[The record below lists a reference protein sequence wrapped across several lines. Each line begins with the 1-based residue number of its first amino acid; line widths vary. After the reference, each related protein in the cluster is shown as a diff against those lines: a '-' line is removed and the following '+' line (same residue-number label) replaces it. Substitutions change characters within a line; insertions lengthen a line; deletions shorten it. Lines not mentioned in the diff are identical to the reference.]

1 MPASRKKK
9 NPADVGLR
17 ARLREVVHFPD
28 LTERLALR
36 LSSIAAYT
44 AQAHFGIWHKKLG
57 SPDFTKPNA
66 VFTPLVHV
74 ELEATDVRIDPRE
87 TFHVQGET
95 FLAKTLDDTGAVR
108 HLVRE
113 GRHTVL
119 RPDGTVVA
127 RARLMNVF
135 TRYDPDPAR
144 RRVTELP
151 PEMNIGTVPTRTTTL
166 PDIDTLVP
174 PDRTPDFVEESPRVW
189 HYGQTDANRHVNGM
203 EYLRSM
209 ELYVADAL
217 YGAGHDLRRL
227 YFTRARIVYRK
238 PCFRGEGYRR
248 LAWFRGEAPLT
259 IAGAFVKSGDGPDT
273 RPAAAVELTLAQ
285 HEADP
290 RPRLGS
296 GEDAAV

>member
-1 MPASRKKK
+1 MPARK
-9 NPADVGLR
+9 NPADIVLR

-57 SPDFTKPNA
+57 SPDFTRPDA

-74 ELEATDVRIDPRE
+74 ELEATDVRVNPRVP
-87 TFHVQGET
+87 FHVHGET
-95 FLAKTLDDTGAVR
+95 FLAKTVGADGAVR

-135 TRYDPDPAR
+135 TRYDADPAR

-151 PEMNIGTVPTRTTTL
+151 AEMGIGTAPSRVTTL
-166 PDIDTLVP
+166 PEIETLVP
-174 PDRTPDFVEESPRVW
+174 ADRAPDFVENRTSAW
-189 HYGQTDANRHVNGM
+189 HYGQTDANRHVNGI
-203 EYLRSM
+203 EYLRAM
-209 ELYVADAL
+209 ELYVADVL
-217 YGAGHDLRRL
+217 HGAGHDLRRL
-227 YFTRARIVYRK
+227 YFARARIVYRK

-248 LAWFRGEAPLT
+248 MAWFRGEAPLAV
-259 IAGAFVKSGDGPDT
+259 AGTFIKADDPADA
-273 RPAAAVELTLAQ
+273 RPAVAVELTLGQ
-285 HEADP
+285 H
-290 RPRLGS
+290 
-296 GEDAAV
+296 DAA

>member
-1 MPASRKKK
+1 MPGRSRK
-9 NPADVGLR
+9 NPADVVLR
-17 ARLREVVHFPD
+17 ARLREIVHFPD
-28 LTERLALR
+28 LTERMALR

-44 AQAHFGIWHKKLG
+44 AQAHFGIWHRKLG
-57 SPDFTKPNA
+57 SPDFSKPDA

-74 ELEATDVRIDPRE
+74 ELEATDVRVDPRE
-87 TFHVQGET
+87 PFHVHGET
-95 FLAKTLDDTGAVR
+95 FLAKTLDDAGRVR

-113 GRHTVL
+113 GRHTVM

-135 TRYDPDPAR
+135 TRYDADPAR

-151 PEMNIGTVPTRTTTL
+151 AEMNIGTVPSRTTTF
-166 PDIDTLVP
+166 PDVETLVP
-174 PDRTPDFVEESPRVW
+174 RDRKPDFAEESPHVW

-217 YGAGHDLRRL
+217 HGAGHDLRRL
-227 YFTRARIVYRK
+227 YFSRARIVYRK
-238 PCFRGEGYRR
+238 PCFRGEGHRR

-259 IAGAFVKSGDGPDT
+259 IAGAFLKTHDGADE
-273 RPAAAVELTLAQ
+273 RPAAAVELELAQ
-285 HEADP
+285 HE
-290 RPRLGS
+290 
-296 GEDAAV
+296 

>member
-1 MPASRKKK
+1 MPARKRK
-9 NPADVGLR
+9 NPADVVFR
-17 ARLREVVHFPD
+17 ARLREVVHFPH

-36 LSSIAAYT
+36 LSSIPAYT

-57 SPDFTKPNA
+57 SPDFTKPDA
-66 VFTPLVHV
+66 IFTPLVHV
-74 ELEATDVRIDPRE
+74 ELEATDVRCDPRE
-87 TFHVQGET
+87 PFHVHGET
-95 FLAKTLDDTGAVR
+95 FLAKTLDETGAVR

-119 RPDGTVVA
+119 RPDGTIVG

-144 RRVTELP
+144 RRVTTLP
-151 PEMNIGTVPTRTTTL
+151 PELGLGDVPSRVTTL
-166 PDIDTLVP
+166 PDVETLVP
-174 PDRTPDFVEESPRVW
+174 ADRAPDFVEQTTSVW

-217 YGAGHDLRRL
+217 HGTGHDFRRL
-227 YFTRARIVYRK
+227 YFARARIVYRK

-248 LAWFRGEAPLT
+248 RAWFRGEAPLLV
-259 IAGAFVKSGDGPDT
+259 AGAFTKADDGADA
-273 RPAAAVELTLAQ
+273 RPAVAIELTLGQHDAQ
-285 HEADP
+285 
-290 RPRLGS
+290 
-296 GEDAAV
+296 

>member
-1 MPASRKKK
+1 MPSRRK
-9 NPADVGLR
+9 NPADLVLR
-17 ARLREVVHFPD
+17 ARLRETVHFPD

-57 SPDFTKPNA
+57 SPDLTKPDA

-74 ELEATDVRIDPRE
+74 ELEATDVRVNPRE
-87 TFHVQGET
+87 PFHVNGET
-95 FLAKTLDDTGAVR
+95 FLAKTLDEAGAVR

-113 GRHTVL
+113 GRHTVM
-119 RPDGTVVA
+119 RPDGTIVA

-135 TRYDPDPAR
+135 TRHDADPAR

-151 PEMNIGTVPTRTTTL
+151 PELGIGTTPSRVTTL
-166 PDIDTLVP
+166 PDIASLVP
-174 PDRTPDFVEESPRVW
+174 PDRRPDFAEDSTRVW

-209 ELYVADAL
+209 ELYVADVLAS
-217 YGAGHDLRRL
+217 AGHDLRRL
-227 YFTRARIVYRK
+227 YFTSARIVYRK

-248 LAWFRGEAPLT
+248 LAWFRGEAPLVL
-259 IAGAFVKSGDGPDT
+259 AGAFVKTEDGPDAA
-273 RPAAAVELTLAQ
+273 PAAAVELTLGQ
-285 HEADP
+285 HD
-290 RPRLGS
+290 
-296 GEDAAV
+296 

>member
-1 MPASRKKK
+1 MPGRASK
-9 NPADVGLR
+9 NPADIVLR
-17 ARLREVVHFPD
+17 ARLRETVHFPD

-36 LSSIAAYT
+36 LSSIATYT

-57 SPDFTKPNA
+57 SPDLTRPDA

-74 ELEATDVRIDPRE
+74 ELETTDVRVDPRE
-87 TFHVQGET
+87 PFHVHGET
-95 FLAKTLDDTGAVR
+95 FLAKALDSAGGVR
-108 HLVRE
+108 NLVRE
-113 GRHTVL
+113 GRHTVM

-135 TRYDPDPAR
+135 TRQHADAAR

-151 PEMNIGTVPTRTTTL
+151 PEMGIGTVPSRVTEL
-166 PDIDTLVP
+166 VELETLVP
-174 PDRTPDFVEESPRVW
+174 AARRPDFVEETTRVW

-209 ELYVADAL
+209 ELYVADVLHA
-217 YGAGHDLRRL
+217 AGHDLRSL

-248 LAWFRGEAPLT
+248 HAWLRGEDPLT
-259 IAGAFVKSGDGPDT
+259 VAGAIVKADDLPGA
-273 RPAAAVELTLAQ
+273 RPAAAVELTLGR
-285 HEADP
+285 HVT
-290 RPRLGS
+290 G
-296 GEDAAV
+296 